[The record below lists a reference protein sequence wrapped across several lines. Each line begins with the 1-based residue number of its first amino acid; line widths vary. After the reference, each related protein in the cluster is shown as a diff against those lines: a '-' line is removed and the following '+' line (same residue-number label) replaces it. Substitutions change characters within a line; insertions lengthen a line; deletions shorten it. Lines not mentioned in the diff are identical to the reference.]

1 MFSGEGEVIS
11 DLSALWPLVLLWYGG
26 ASVFGAG
33 AWLLMAFEKALP
45 DADVVVASQRVR
57 RCLDARRGSAI
68 ERRSMLRMTRTC

>member
-33 AWLLMAFEKALP
+33 AWLMLAFEKALP
-45 DADVVVASQRVR
+45 EADVAVAARVR
-57 RCLDARRGSAI
+57 RSLDARRGSGP
-68 ERRSMLRMTRTC
+68 RT

>member
-45 DADVVVASQRVR
+45 EADVAVAACVLPR
-57 RCLDARRGSAI
+57 RASR
-68 ERRSMLRMTRTC
+68 